1 MIELRKKQETR
12 ISGVVTERNGR
23 RHTISADD
31 GRVLIADS
39 ASPYSQGARV
49 TVLSGVI
56 VGPAGAAPV
65 VKNYQQ

>member
-1 MIELRKKQETR
+1 MIELRKKQEARTSGEVATR
-12 ISGVVTERNGR
+12 DGR
-23 RHTISADD
+23 RHTINADD

-39 ASPYSQGARV
+39 ATPYNQGARV